1 MNGADERATF
11 MASPGGMTQALG
23 RVNDCH
29 GKQVTNN
36 TIFGEFP
43 PRAAEIVD
51 SQGIVRIMPA
61 RHLAHKNR
69 VFSAL
74 EPSVQDAK
82 ESDG

>member
-1 MNGADERATF
+1 MHIKPCQSAT
-11 MASPGGMTQALG
+11 ASVKSKRQVAGLVT
-23 RVNDCH
+23 NCH